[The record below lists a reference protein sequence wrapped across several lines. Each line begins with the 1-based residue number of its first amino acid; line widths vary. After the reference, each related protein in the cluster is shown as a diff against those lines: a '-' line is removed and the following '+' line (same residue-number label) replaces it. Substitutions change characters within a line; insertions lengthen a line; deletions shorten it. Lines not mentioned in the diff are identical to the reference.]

1 MAEKDQSSA
10 KDVKGK
16 TSQRIVSSAHLAVGE
31 GAELSELE
39 FGMIVSWHAF
49 SRWMERCMGAVGFP
63 EMGALD
69 VLVLHSVNH
78 RERDKKLSD
87 ICLVLNIEDT
97 HLVTYSLKK
106 LAKQGLVKRSRQG
119 KESVYS
125 VTGEGREACGQY
137 QKVRVRCLMDTL
149 ETLGLDTSEIG
160 HVARMLRAL
169 SGLYDQAARSA
180 AVL

>member
-1 MAEKDQSSA
+1 MTAKDQS
-10 KDVKGK
+10 DDRIVKGNH
-16 TSQRIVSSAHLAVGE
+16 SQRIVSSAHLAVGE
-31 GAELSELE
+31 GAELSEFE
-39 FGMIVSWHAF
+39 FGLIVSWHAF
-49 SRWMERCMGAVGFP
+49 SRWMERCMGAAGIQEV
-63 EMGALD
+63 GALD

-78 RERDKKLSD
+78 RGRDKKLSD

-106 LAKQGLVKRSRQG
+106 LVKLGLVKGSRKG
-119 KESVYS
+119 KESIYA
-125 VTGEGREACGQY
+125 VTANGRAACGRY
-137 QKVRVRCLMDTL
+137 QEVRVNCLMDTL
-149 ETLGLDTSEIG
+149 ETLSLDTSEIV

>member
-1 MAEKDQSSA
+1 MAA
-10 KDVKGK
+10 KEQNGDKEVKGK

-31 GAELSELE
+31 GAELSEFE

-49 SRWMERCMGAVGFP
+49 SRWMERCMAASGVQDL
-63 EMGALD
+63 GALD

-106 LAKQGLVKRSRQG
+106 LVKQGLVKGSRQG

-125 VTGEGREACGQY
+125 ITGEGREACGQY

-149 ETLGLDTSEIG
+149 ETLGMDTSEVVHG
-160 HVARMLRAL
+160 ARMLRAL